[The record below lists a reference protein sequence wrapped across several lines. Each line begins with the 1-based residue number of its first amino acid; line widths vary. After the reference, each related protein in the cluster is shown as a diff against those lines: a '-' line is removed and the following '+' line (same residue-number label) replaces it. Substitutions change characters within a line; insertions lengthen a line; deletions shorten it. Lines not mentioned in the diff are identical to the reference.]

1 MRKQVATVLA
11 GLTLLGLSM
20 SAMGQQAGSASG
32 GAGAA
37 SRGTRMRSNAER
49 ASQAGML
56 NKTKKTDPDSEET
69 TPGAQKSPSA
79 GMRVRG
85 VVTDITTGTLTI
97 TEKSG
102 QVSVFQLTP
111 ATPVVGTHLV
121 DVSRLK
127 GSQQVRMEGS
137 LSSDETTFT
146 AKTITLLTGK
156 SGQPGTPKAAAGSAG
171 PAVRKNATLLKN
183 LASGEL
189 VVEGKK
195 ATLLTGDKKV
205 PVAFGS
211 NMRVLENVNGTPK
224 ILTKGMDVFVVNRE
238 ENGKKVAL
246 SISLNNSQPNGKKA
260 GAKQPAVKKAGKD
273 VPAGKDAPK
282 AGKPGAVNA
291 KPQPAAGK
299 PAVKADEKKAGT
311 VEEKKAAD
319 VKAPEVEKPAASAPE
334 KAAES
339 APVQ

>member
-37 SRGTRMRSNAER
+37 ARGTRMRSNAER

-56 NKTKKTDPDSEET
+56 DKTKKTDPDGEAA
-69 TPGAQKSPSA
+69 TPGARKSPTA

-85 VVTDITTGTLTI
+85 MVTDITTGTLTL

-102 QVSVFQLTP
+102 QTSVFQLTP
-111 ATPVVGTHLV
+111 ATPVVGTHVV
-121 DVSRLK
+121 DASRLK
-127 GSQQVRMEGS
+127 GNLQVRMEGS
-137 LSSDETTFT
+137 LSSDGTTFT
-146 AKTITLLTGK
+146 AKTITLQTGK
-156 SGQPGTPKAAAGSAG
+156 SGQPDARKATAGLAG
-171 PAVRKNATLLKN
+171 PATRKNAATLLKN
-183 LASGEL
+183 MASGEL

-195 ATLLTGDKKV
+195 ATLISGDKKV
-205 PVAFGS
+205 HVAFGS

-224 ILTKGMDVFVVNRE
+224 MLTKGMDVFVLSRE
-238 ENGKKVAL
+238 ENGKKVAI
-246 SISLNNSQPNGKKA
+246 SISLNNSQPAGKKA
-260 GAKQPAVKKAGKD
+260 GGKQSTAPEKAGKN
-273 VPAGKDAPK
+273 VPK
-282 AGKPGAVNA
+282 AGTTPGIVSIPPQAPAA
-291 KPQPAAGK
+291 KPAEKAAEKPAAV
-299 PAVKADEKKAGT
+299 VKAPEAEKKAG
-311 VEEKKAAD
+311 EA
-319 VKAPEVEKPAASAPE
+319 APE